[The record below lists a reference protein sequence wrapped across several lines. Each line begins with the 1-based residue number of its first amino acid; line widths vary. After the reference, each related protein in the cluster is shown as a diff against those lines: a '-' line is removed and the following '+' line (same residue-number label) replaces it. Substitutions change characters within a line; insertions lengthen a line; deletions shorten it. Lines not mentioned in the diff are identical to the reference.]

1 MQINYYRLNSTHL
14 LVDILADLV
23 RQVAAGLQGHVQHNL
38 QCDDI
43 IDIFLVSEALS
54 CVWPG

>member
-1 MQINYYRLNSTHL
+1 MLTAIDFLKPNLCHL

-38 QCDDI
+38 QYRQI
-43 IDIFLVSEALS
+43 L
-54 CVWPG
+54 